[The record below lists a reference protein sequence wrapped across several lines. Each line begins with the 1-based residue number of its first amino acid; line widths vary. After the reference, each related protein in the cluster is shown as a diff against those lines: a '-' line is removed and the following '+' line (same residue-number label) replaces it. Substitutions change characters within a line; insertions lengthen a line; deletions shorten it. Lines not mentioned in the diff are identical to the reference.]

1 MLTVKHIAQVC
12 HEANR
17 AYCTTLGDYSQLSW
31 DDAPQWQRDSAC
43 AGVVTLTSDPS
54 LSAEDMHRH
63 WMDLKLREGWT
74 YGTVKDAVAKT
85 HPCLLSFDEL
95 PEDQQRKDNL
105 FQAVVRAL
113 AQLPIGY
120 VTR

>member
-1 MLTVKHIAQVC
+1 MHPGHIARVC

-17 AYCTTLGDYSQLSW
+17 AYCATLGDYSQPSW
-31 DDAPQWQRDSAC
+31 DEAPKWQRASAC
-43 AGVVTLTSDPS
+43 LGVDALIADPS
-54 LSAEDMHRH
+54 LSAEDMHKRWAAH
-63 WMDLKLREGWT
+63 KTAEGWV
-74 YGTVKDAVAKT
+74 YGPVKDAKAKT
-85 HPCLLSFDEL
+85 HPCLVPFDDL

-105 FQAVVRAL
+105 FQAIVRAL